1 MPYQPMSLT
10 PFMWIGESHR
20 RSLLTSLCSG
30 NSFFRTS
37 PPIRNDFLFFPCI
50 GIEGDTM
57 LGWKAIHAFPRLSR
71 SPQYWLVGRQVKCHP
86 AGSQP
91 CCGRRGCGS
100 WHICPI
106 PSPRSCLQKWR
117 TCSRTTSYQ
126 RNGIVANGNSS
137 LAYPRGPCFYD
148 HTWQHMD
155 SCLACNTL
163 QVLDFAIVSFR
174 GGLVLLSFY
183 PFVLFLWPIACVYA

>member
-1 MPYQPMSLT
+1 MWSGAPASGT
-10 PFMWIGESHR
+10 PPSR
-20 RSLLTSLCSG
+20 APTPLLRAFRVSG
-30 NSFFRTS
+30 TGPPPPPPRYWS
-37 PPIRNDFLFFPCI
+37 PSPVPAPISVP
-50 GIEGDTM
+50 
-57 LGWKAIHAFPRLSR
+57 SR

-126 RNGIVANGNSS
+126 RNGIVANGKSS
-137 LAYPRGPCFYD
+137 LAYPRGPCLSE

-163 QVLDFAIVSFR
+163 RLLDFAIVSLR
-174 GGLVLLSFY
+174 GGLVLLSLC
-183 PFVLFLWPIACVYA
+183 VVSLANSLCVCLRTCSPIHLSYLVFRLVAL